1 MKVVTGMT
9 ENEVI
14 KMLASEHIYSM
25 SDADIAVKEQIIN
38 NLNIVENAEIHD
50 ENFCPYDLWAP
61 RVDKTEDVKL
71 SCFGNPI
78 EELKDTVDEAF
89 RSVNPRR
96 ELKHINDEVKAAK
109 RRREVEN
116 VAFSCYAKHTQETED
131 IIKTIIA
138 AYHNGETNFSLELD
152 DDFSQGDLEYIERE
166 VKRRIEAGY

>member
-9 ENEVI
+9 EKEVI
-14 KMLASEHIYSM
+14 KMLASEHIHSM
-25 SDADIAVKEQIIN
+25 SDADIVLKEQIIN
-38 NLNIVENAEIHD
+38 NLDIIENAEIHD

-61 RVDKTEDVKL
+61 
-71 SCFGNPI
+71 
-78 EELKDTVDEAF
+78 
-89 RSVNPRR
+89 
-96 ELKHINDEVKAAK
+96 HINKI
-109 RRREVEN
+109 EN